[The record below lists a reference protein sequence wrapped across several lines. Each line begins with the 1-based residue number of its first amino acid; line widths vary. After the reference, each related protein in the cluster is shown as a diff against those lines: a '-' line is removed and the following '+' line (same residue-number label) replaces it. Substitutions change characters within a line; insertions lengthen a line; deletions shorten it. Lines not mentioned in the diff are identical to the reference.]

1 MKNVIWTRKQQKNL
15 LHDLKSKVYNEFA
28 VINRWIES
36 CKNKEQL
43 QNIINFI
50 SFKID
55 IYHNIL
61 DSYELDIISS
71 LVIYKDFRDF
81 FDSILRNSEVIY
93 NRVLEEIIEKE
104 QQESVKKTIVIR
116 GFYDTQVS

>member
-1 MKNVIWTRKQQKNL
+1 MKKVIWTRKQQRNL
-15 LHDLKSKVYNEFA
+15 LRDLKNKVYNEFV

-36 CKNKEQL
+36 CENRDQL
-43 QNIINFI
+43 QNIINFM
-50 SFKID
+50 SFKIN

-81 FDSILRNSEVIY
+81 FDSILQNSETIY

-104 QQESVKKTIVIR
+104 QQESNKKSIVIK
-116 GFYDTQVS
+116 GFCDTQVS

>member
-1 MKNVIWTRKQQKNL
+1 MKKVIWTRKQQRNL
-15 LHDLKSKVYNEFA
+15 LHDLKSKVYNEFV

-36 CKNKEQL
+36 CENREQL
-43 QNIINFI
+43 QNIINFM

-61 DSYELDIISS
+61 DGYELDIASS
-71 LVIYKDFRDF
+71 VVIYKDFKEF

-93 NRVLEEIIEKE
+93 NRVLEELIEKE
-104 QQESVKKTIVIR
+104 QQENIKKTIVIR
-116 GFYDTQVS
+116 GFCDTQVS

>member
-1 MKNVIWTRKQQKNL
+1 MKKVIWTRKQQRNL
-15 LHDLKSKVYNEFA
+15 LHDLKSKVYNEFV
-28 VINRWIES
+28 VINRWIKS
-36 CKNKEQL
+36 CENREQL
-43 QNIINFI
+43 QNILNFM

-55 IYHNIL
+55 IYHNML

-81 FDSILRNSEVIY
+81 FDSILQNSETIY

-104 QQESVKKTIVIR
+104 QQENIKKTIVIK
-116 GFYDTQVS
+116 GFCDTQVS

>member
-1 MKNVIWTRKQQKNL
+1 MKKVIWTRKQQRNL
-15 LHDLKSKVYNEFA
+15 LHDLKNKVYNEFA

-36 CKNKEQL
+36 CENREQL
-43 QNIINFI
+43 QNIINFM

-61 DSYELDIISS
+61 DSYELDIASS
-71 LVIYKDFRDF
+71 LVIYKDFRKF
-81 FDSILRNSEVIY
+81 LYPIISNSEIIY

-104 QQESVKKTIVIR
+104 QQKSIKKPIVVK
-116 GFYDTQVS
+116 GFCDTQVS